1 MFEAADLP
9 SKGMVQR
16 DMMSLRR
23 IFRVPMVCL
32 VLVYVLCGMRVLMSL
47 RSKGKNAFV
56 SLGPSP
62 VFDCFLQPAHAVI
75 FSNKIYTDGDVL
87 GSD

>member
-1 MFEAADLP
+1 
-9 SKGMVQR
+9 
-16 DMMSLRR
+16 
-23 IFRVPMVCL
+23 
-32 VLVYVLCGMRVLMSL
+32 MSL